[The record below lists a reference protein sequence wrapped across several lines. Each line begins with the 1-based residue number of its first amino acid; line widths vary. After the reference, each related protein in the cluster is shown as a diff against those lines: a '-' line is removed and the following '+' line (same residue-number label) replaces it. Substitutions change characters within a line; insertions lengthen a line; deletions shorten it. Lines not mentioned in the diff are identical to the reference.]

1 MKLFATEIVT
11 DFISLFYPRYCFAC
25 DQGLAKGEETVCSA
39 CMLELPRTQYH
50 IDPENALM
58 KRLQGRVQLQFAVA
72 FFLFRKRGKVQ
83 RLLHQLKYNNH
94 PEVGE
99 TLGQVYGEEL
109 RQHYFDQRV
118 DLIIPVPLHV
128 SRKRKRGYN
137 QSAEFGNG
145 LSKSMNKP
153 CREDVLVRI
162 TKTETQTKKTKLMR
176 WQNVR
181 EVFYVTKPEHV
192 QQQNILLIDDVIT
205 TGATIEAC
213 AHMLLEAGCKSVSV
227 ASIAYTDEGK

>member
-1 MKLFATEIVT
+1 MKFFATEIFT

-25 DQGLAKGEETVCSA
+25 DQGLAKGEDTVCSA
-39 CMLELPRTQYH
+39 CMLELPRTHYH
-50 IDPENALM
+50 TGSENALM
-58 KRLQGRVQLQFAVA
+58 NRLQGRVPLQFAAA

-94 PEVGE
+94 PEIGH
-99 TLGQVYGEEL
+99 TLGQVYGHDL
-109 RQHYFDQRV
+109 REYHVDQKV
-118 DLIIPVPLHV
+118 DVIIPVPLHI

-137 QSAEFGNG
+137 QSAEFGKG
-145 LSKSMNKP
+145 LSKSLDKP

-162 TKTETQTKKTKLMR
+162 TQTETQTKKTKLKR
-176 WQNVR
+176 WQNVK
-181 EVFYVTKPEHV
+181 EVFHVAKPDELY
-192 QQQNILLIDDVIT
+192 QQNVLLVDDVIT

-213 AHMLLEAGCKSVSV
+213 AKMLLEAGCKSVSI

>member
-1 MKLFATEIVT
+1 MKFFAIEIFA

-39 CMLELPRTQYH
+39 CMLELPRTHYH
-50 IDPENALM
+50 TDPQNALM
-58 KRLQGRVQLQFAVA
+58 NRLQGRVPLQFAAA

-94 PEVGE
+94 PEIGE
-99 TLGQVYGEEL
+99 TLGQVYGHDL
-109 RQHYFDQRV
+109 REYYFDQKV
-118 DLIIPVPLHV
+118 DVIIPVPLHA

-137 QSAEFGNG
+137 QSAEFGKG
-145 LSKSMNKP
+145 LSKSLNKP
-153 CREDVLVRI
+153 CPEDVLVRI
-162 TKTETQTKKTKLMR
+162 TKTETQTKKTKLKR
-176 WQNVR
+176 WQNVK
-181 EVFYVTKPEHV
+181 EVFHV
-192 QQQNILLIDDVIT
+192 ARPDQLYQQNVLLVDDVIT

-213 AHMLLEAGCKSVSV
+213 AKMLLEVGCKSVSI

>member
-1 MKLFATEIVT
+1 MKFFATEIFT
-11 DFISLFYPRYCFAC
+11 DFISLFYPRYCLAC

-39 CMLELPRTQYH
+39 CMLELPRTHYH
-50 IDPENALM
+50 TDSENALVN
-58 KRLQGRVQLQFAVA
+58 RLQGRVPLQFAVA

-94 PEVGE
+94 PEVGDI
-99 TLGQVYGEEL
+99 LGQVYGEEL
-109 RQHYFDQRV
+109 RQHYFDQRI

-137 QSAEFGNG
+137 QSAEFGKG
-145 LSKSMNKP
+145 LSKSLNKP
-153 CREDVLVRI
+153 CHEDVLVRI
-162 TKTETQTKKTKLMR
+162 TKTETQTKKTKLRR
-176 WQNVR
+176 WQNVK
-181 EVFYVTKPEHV
+181 EVFHVAKPEQL
-192 QQQNILLIDDVIT
+192 QQQNVLLVDDVIT

-213 AHMLLEAGCKSVSV
+213 AQMLLTAGCKTVSV